1 MLADASP
8 GPGGRIVV
16 APVDVS
22 AVRHEREARR
32 GHSMLE
38 HLRTEAYPI
47 YRNHIYPPESESGS
61 EKMLSYEKNNR
72 LIDESKSRL
81 KSFER

>member
-1 MLADASP
+1 
-8 GPGGRIVV
+8 
-16 APVDVS
+16 
-22 AVRHEREARR
+22 
-32 GHSMLE
+32 MLE